1 MNSIGSSSKI
11 DSASGIKSPKD
22 SNKKSLFYDNNSI
35 EEEREEEDLVGERY
49 RIDSQGG
56 STVEVDTLPPG
67 TTAENKGSVA
77 SIDGAEYRSVG
88 SIEKYRASSIEDKGS
103 LIESTHE
110 RKAKLNQLAKNQPL
124 DDTIESDAVDLS
136 EEDSKE
142 LIPTATDNKEQS
154 MAISV
159 EVGGGMLME
168 DSRLEELNEFLN
180 SQWEFLKTKYEGKLE
195 AAKVP
200 RIVKKNF
207 RLEVNVSDK
216 LCDMIYTEF
225 TRFLI
230 LMNIVKQDVRVLP
243 PYYVML
249 AWEYHAVETKA
260 YYRFC
265 MGIFGKMQ
273 HVTHLCI
280 EPTKEEVMDYAQTLV
295 VYEHVFQSKPPPEIW
310 TPPQERF
317 YYPSYNR
324 FKMINIRG
332 FMTSLVLQVLNK
344 KRDTFAEID
353 QDYSHDMI
361 VSIKGMQLESA
372 AAA

>member
-1 MNSIGSSSKI
+1 
-11 DSASGIKSPKD
+11 
-22 SNKKSLFYDNNSI
+22 
-35 EEEREEEDLVGERY
+35 
-49 RIDSQGG
+49 
-56 STVEVDTLPPG
+56 
-67 TTAENKGSVA
+67 
-77 SIDGAEYRSVG
+77 
-88 SIEKYRASSIEDKGS
+88 
-103 LIESTHE
+103 
-110 RKAKLNQLAKNQPL
+110 
-124 DDTIESDAVDLS
+124 
-136 EEDSKE
+136 
-142 LIPTATDNKEQS
+142 

-295 VYEHVFQSKPPPEIW
+295 VYEHVF
-310 TPPQERF
+310 
-317 YYPSYNR
+317 
-324 FKMINIRG
+324 
-332 FMTSLVLQVLNK
+332 
-344 KRDTFAEID
+344 
-353 QDYSHDMI
+353 
-361 VSIKGMQLESA
+361 
-372 AAA
+372 